1 MRHTGRTETHR
12 ICDAVSVCACL
23 PVTVWSY
30 TFNFMAV
37 HKLLFLECLA
47 IADFTS
53 IITES
58 HMTVR
63 SYAGKNTARLELSIC
78 RWSLAAN
85 ILFCSKSLQ
94 STSSIC
100 RIFFFTVHF
109 RVKCRLTFF
118 YLNFLW
124 LKILLFVLP
133 PYFFYKIFFCPLFL
147 FLESQKYMN
156 SPQLHSQ
163 NAAKFIFQIQ
173 LNLSNG

>member
-78 RWSLAAN
+78 RWSLAAK

-100 RIFFFTVHF
+100 RIFFHRSFSSKMPV
-109 RVKCRLTFF
+109 
-118 YLNFLW
+118 N
-124 LKILLFVLP
+124 
-133 PYFFYKIFFCPLFL
+133 LFL
-147 FLESQKYMN
+147 FEFFVVEN
-156 SPQLHSQ
+156 
-163 NAAKFIFQIQ
+163 FTFRFTTIFF
-173 LNLSNG
+173 L